1 MRRQRRW
8 DASPGASGSRGRWPC
23 PIEGRTSQRRP
34 EHAPS
39 APKPKEPAVVV
50 AGALPATPSPYVEE
64 GRRGDAGASARSGR
78 AAEDGLVKEKALK
91 VGGWPRTG
99 HFHKPLKGL
108 RHDKPAQERLC
119 GQMGP
124 SRGPQLATG
133 ERVRRSLLGVCHGR
147 TAAAHGPSRTR
158 CCSDDA
164 RRKPS

>member
-1 MRRQRRW
+1 M
-8 DASPGASGSRGRWPC
+8 
-23 PIEGRTSQRRP
+23 
-34 EHAPS
+34 
-39 APKPKEPAVVV
+39 V
-50 AGALPATPSPYVEE
+50 AGALPATPRPYGEE

-133 ERVRRSLLGVCHGR
+133 AGPPAGLEGSA
-147 TAAAHGPSRTR
+147 TAVDGAS
-158 CCSDDA
+158 A
-164 RRKPS
+164 RGKPA